1 MVPTSPQDVQPAL
14 TARRQ
19 LWLYVA
25 LFALIL
31 LLGAAAYIQT
41 ILPLL
46 IAGAI
51 VAVSFFQVLSFRVLF
66 LLLLLLFFLISPA
79 IPVSEKHFSK
89 PISAGGFFLQD
100 AVLVLLFARALFDYF
115 NAPRTLTLF
124 RPTRLEQIFALY
136 VAVNLASAVY
146 GALNGNTPTYLLGD
160 VRDFLYFL
168 LFWVYLHCFKSEAD
182 LDFAFNALIAVGFIF
197 AAISLADDLLIR
209 NFVRYNSGISFLLV
223 ASTLALLS
231 KIFTERLSI
240 KTPSTLIMLL
250 VMLAGLFIT
259 FTRGLYLGFV
269 AGFFVMLF
277 ALGLKRSFK
286 LVLTLGALV
295 LGVLGVMLVLG
306 ISFDRVIAQATYRG
320 SSALGDLD
328 VSSAERILEVLA
340 VLDELPNHWLFGKGA
355 GATIAVYRFGDAN
368 VKEGI
373 VDWWFIHN
381 NYAQVLHKSGVIGLL
396 CLLALWLGALSVA
409 FRLFQRATSAV
420 ARQVLLSATGVLTA
434 YMVTSLTS
442 PVMTYLN
449 TNFVNALLFA
459 SIVFFNRLERAPL
472 HAHIR
477 D

>member
-1 MVPTSPQDVQPAL
+1 MVPTSPQDVQPTL
-14 TARRQ
+14 TLRRQ
-19 LWLYVA
+19 LLLYVA

-31 LLGAAAYIQT
+31 ILGAVAYVQT

-51 VAVSFFQVLSFRVLF
+51 VAIGFFQVLSFRALF

-89 PISAGGFFLQD
+89 PISGGGFFLQD
-100 AVLVLLFARALFDYF
+100 AVLLLLFGRALFDYF
-115 NAPRTLTLF
+115 NAPRALQPFRSTL
-124 RPTRLEQIFALY
+124 LEQIFALY

-160 VRDFLYFL
+160 VRDFFYFL
-168 LFWVYLHCFKSEAD
+168 LFWVYLHYFKSEAD
-182 LDFAFNALIAVGFIF
+182 LDFAFTALIVVGFIF
-197 AAISLADDLLIR
+197 AAISLADDFLIR

-223 ASTLALLS
+223 ACTLALLS

-240 KTPSTLIMLL
+240 KAPSTFIMLL
-250 VMLAGLFIT
+250 VMLTGLFIT

-269 AGFFVMLF
+269 AGFFMMLL
-277 ALGLKRSFK
+277 ALGIRRSFK
-286 LVLTLGALV
+286 LVLILGALV

-306 ISFDRVIAQATYRG
+306 ISFDRVITQATYRG

-328 VSSAERILEVLA
+328 ISSAERILEVLA

-396 CLLALWLGALSVA
+396 CLLALWLSALTIA
-409 FRLFQRATSAV
+409 FRLFQRATSPV
-420 ARQVLLSATGVLTA
+420 ARQVLLSAVGVLTA

-449 TNFVNALLFA
+449 TNFVSALLFA

-472 HAHIR
+472 RAHIR

>member
-1 MVPTSPQDVQPAL
+1 
-14 TARRQ
+14 
-19 LWLYVA
+19 
-25 LFALIL
+25 
-31 LLGAAAYIQT
+31 
-41 ILPLL
+41 
-46 IAGAI
+46 
-51 VAVSFFQVLSFRVLF
+51 
-66 LLLLLLFFLISPA
+66 
-79 IPVSEKHFSK
+79 
-89 PISAGGFFLQD
+89 
-100 AVLVLLFARALFDYF
+100 
-115 NAPRTLTLF
+115 
-124 RPTRLEQIFALY
+124 
-136 VAVNLASAVY
+136 VY
-146 GALNGNTPTYLLGD
+146 GAINGNTPTYLLGD

-320 SSALGDLD
+320 SSALGD
-328 VSSAERILEVLA
+328 
-340 VLDELPNHWLFGKGA
+340 W
-355 GATIAVYRFGDAN
+355 
-368 VKEGI
+368 
-373 VDWWFIHN
+373 
-381 NYAQVLHKSGVIGLL
+381 
-396 CLLALWLGALSVA
+396 
-409 FRLFQRATSAV
+409 
-420 ARQVLLSATGVLTA
+420 
-434 YMVTSLTS
+434 M
-442 PVMTYLN
+442 
-449 TNFVNALLFA
+449 
-459 SIVFFNRLERAPL
+459 
-472 HAHIR
+472 
-477 D
+477 